1 MLRKRNCFIKNEQR
15 RLKTI
20 EVKKKTNLFEI
31 KFQ

>member
-20 EVKKKTNLFEI
+20 EEKKKTNLFEI
-31 KFQ
+31 EFQ

>member
-20 EVKKKTNLFEI
+20 EGKKKTNLFEI
-31 KFQ
+31 EFQ

>member
-1 MLRKRNCFIKNEQR
+1 MLRKRNCFIKNDQR

-20 EVKKKTNLFEI
+20 EVKKKTNLLVI